1 MKDPKLTVRVSQ
13 EVYKRFRLKC
23 FKNDQT
29 VQEVLETA
37 IDEYLYKKDVLK
49 AVLELTR

>member
-13 EVYKRFRLKC
+13 TKYKAFRVKV
-23 FKNDQT
+23 FKNGST

-37 IDEYLYKKDVLK
+37 IDRYMAGNE
-49 AVLELTR
+49 A